1 MERGVLK
8 WPRLVVGIVE
18 NPCNICK
25 KLKRKW
31 NRRFLAQINLLL
43 FDLIFDSLFRRA
55 CEKWKKTN
63 IDFSVSFDVSLPDRS
78 IHSSIQLRACLSS
91 GVKVANGIRTQQ
103 TKLSPQPKLE
113 VFSSGNFRLNESL
126 RKVKFLD
133 GEKHE
138 KNRFSQYQAYTHWGC
153 IPLPWTVESEGSP
166 RYAGTKSERNNTY
179 LIVGKGYTK
188 TKSMKLHE

>member
-1 MERGVLK
+1 MILVKRKIFPLQAITDHVPTSMERGLLK
-8 WPRLVVGIVE
+8 WPKVGG
-18 NPCNICK
+18 
-25 KLKRKW
+25 W
-31 NRRFLAQINLLL
+31 NLLKSMQCL
-43 FDLIFDSLFRRA
+43 QKVETEMKPSIPDSNQLATVWSYFWLTFEEA
-55 CEKWKKTN
+55 CEKWKKTQ

-133 GEKHE
+133 GGKTWKKTDSVNIKHIDVGVYSSPINSG
-138 KNRFSQYQAYTHWGC
+138 KWRFNKVRWY
-153 IPLPWTVESEGSP
+153 
-166 RYAGTKSERNNTY
+166 
-179 LIVGKGYTK
+179 
-188 TKSMKLHE
+188 

>member
-1 MERGVLK
+1 MILVKRKIFPLQAITDHVPTSMARGLLK
-8 WPRLVVGIVE
+8 WPKVGG
-18 NPCNICK
+18 
-25 KLKRKW
+25 W
-31 NRRFLAQINLLL
+31 NLLKSMQCL
-43 FDLIFDSLFRRA
+43 QKVETEMKPSIPDSNQLATVWSYFWLTFEEA

-63 IDFSVSFDVSLPDRS
+63 IDFSVSFYVSLPDRS

-133 GEKHE
+133 GEKTW
-138 KNRFSQYQAYTHWGC
+138 KKQIQSISSIYTLGVYSSPMNSGKWRFNKVRWY
-153 IPLPWTVESEGSP
+153 
-166 RYAGTKSERNNTY
+166 
-179 LIVGKGYTK
+179 
-188 TKSMKLHE
+188 